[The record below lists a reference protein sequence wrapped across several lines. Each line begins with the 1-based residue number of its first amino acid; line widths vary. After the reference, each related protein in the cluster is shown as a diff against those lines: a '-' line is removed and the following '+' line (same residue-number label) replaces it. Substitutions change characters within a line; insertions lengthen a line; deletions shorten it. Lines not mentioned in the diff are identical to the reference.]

1 MAKGSLRNKQNRM
14 DRLIGLLR
22 TDHAWTSLLLCHRLQ
37 VSHRTLMRDLS
48 ELRELGYPIES
59 SKGRGGGIRL
69 NGRWGVGRLHLTD
82 QEVVSMLVSL
92 AIAESLQSPLLLSTL
107 SSIRQKITL
116 SFPERQ
122 RHVVNKLRS
131 RIFIGDHAS
140 ERVLASFGDAD
151 QAVINAV
158 NLSFF
163 RQTRIR
169 ITYCDESHNVTN
181 RDVEVQYLLL
191 NWPVWY
197 LLGWDDLRQAVRLF
211 RIDRITSAQPLK
223 AVFELRRKSDVLKG
237 FESYFLAL

>member
-22 TDHAWTSLLLCHRLQ
+22 TDHAWTSLLLCHKLQ

-48 ELRELGYPIES
+48 ELRDLGYPIES

-69 NGRWGVGRLHLTD
+69 DGRWGVGRLNLTD

-92 AIAESLQSPLLLSTL
+92 AIAESLKSPLLLSTL
-107 SSIRQKITL
+107 GSIRQKITL
-116 SFPERQ
+116 SFPDKQRQ
-122 RHVVNKLRS
+122 LVNKLRS
-131 RIFIGDHAS
+131 RIFIGGHAS
-140 ERVLASFGDAD
+140 QIVKSSFLEPD
-151 QAVINAV
+151 QKVINVV

-163 RQTRIR
+163 RQTALK
-169 ITYCDESHNVTN
+169 ITYSDENSNVTN

-197 LLGWDDLRQAVRLF
+197 LLGWDNLRQAIRLF
-211 RIDRITSAQPLK
+211 RIDRITSAKPLNE
-223 AVFELRRKSDVLKG
+223 VFKLRRKSDVLKG
-237 FESYFLAL
+237 FESYFLEL